1 MPTAYLET
9 PYSHVKLH
17 SERLLVLAPRVKDQP
32 DTLLQD
38 LPLAELEH
46 VVLRDDVQITTQALC
61 ACLRAGIPVSYWDG
75 HGRTLGQALPPSRAA
90 AATRLL
96 QFQRATDPAVTGQ
109 FCRAIVSAK
118 IYNQRRVLQ
127 RLRASRA
134 ESAAETVSAG
144 EPPTAAAGP
153 ATGSSPSPDLVEQA
167 FVRLAALDQDLARA
181 QDTAQIVGFEGAS
194 TAAYF
199 QAWAS
204 FLPPEF
210 PFERRSARPP
220 LNPVN
225 ACISYGASLLYH
237 EMVARLHLTGLDP
250 GLGALHATE
259 DGRWSLALDL
269 MEPFR
274 PALVE
279 AMTLRLFAHRML
291 QAGDFEPS
299 HGGIYL
305 AASGRRTFL
314 AEYEQRVNREF
325 LSEHVGHRTTLRQQ
339 LAGQPVAYKA
349 ALTDPPSFRPFRLN

>member
-1 MPTAYLET
+1 MGRPRAD
-9 PYSHVKLH
+9 PGPGPAPQPRGRRHAPAPIPASHRPRGDRSVLPGH
-17 SERLLVLAPRVKDQP
+17 RLR
-32 DTLLQD
+32 QD
-38 LPLAELEH
+38 LQP
-46 VVLRDDVQITTQALC
+46 TS
-61 ACLRAGIPVSYWDG
+61 RAPAAA
-75 HGRTLGQALPPSRAA
+75 RFPSRVGGRDRFGWR
-90 AATRLL
+90 T
-96 QFQRATDPAVTGQ
+96 
-109 FCRAIVSAK
+109 
-118 IYNQRRVLQ
+118 
-127 RLRASRA
+127 
-134 ESAAETVSAG
+134 
-144 EPPTAAAGP
+144 PTAAAGP